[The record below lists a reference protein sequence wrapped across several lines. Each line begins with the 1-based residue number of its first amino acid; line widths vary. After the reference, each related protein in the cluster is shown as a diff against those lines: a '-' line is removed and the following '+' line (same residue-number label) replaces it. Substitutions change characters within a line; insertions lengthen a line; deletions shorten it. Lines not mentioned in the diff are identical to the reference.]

1 MTSNHR
7 PLPDRMLLLAYDL
20 HKDRLTEKAWL
31 DYLVRAAA
39 LAQLLAGGQLVDAG
53 RAVHPAAGQRPPDQV
68 LDLVLAEVEGAT
80 ARDWRALLHHS
91 KATVQA
97 VEDRLVRAGTVRPKG
112 RGIVALDRETVAA
125 IQAKARRLLHDA
137 DPAPVD
143 LGDAVLVTLASVVP
157 LRTVFDRRRKHQD
170 QGRVAVLAGRVC
182 QGGPGF
188 ERLLAQVRHTRG
200 RSYSAGGPVH

>member
-1 MTSNHR
+1 
-7 PLPDRMLLLAYDL
+7 
-20 HKDRLTEKAWL
+20 
-31 DYLVRAAA
+31 
-39 LAQLLAGGQLVDAG
+39 VDAG
-53 RAVHPAAGQRPPDQV
+53 RAVHPAAGQRHPDQV

-91 KATVQA
+91 KATLQA
-97 VEDRLVRAGTVRPKG
+97 VEDRLVRAGTVRRKG

-125 IQAKARRLLHDA
+125 IQAKARRLLHDDA

-170 QGRVAVLAGRVC
+170 QGRVADLAGRAC
-182 QGGPGF
+182 QGVPGF